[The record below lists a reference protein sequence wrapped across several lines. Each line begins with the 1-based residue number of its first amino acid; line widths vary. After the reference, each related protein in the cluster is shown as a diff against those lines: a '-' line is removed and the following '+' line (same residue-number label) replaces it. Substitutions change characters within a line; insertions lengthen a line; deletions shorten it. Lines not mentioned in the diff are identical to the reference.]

1 MSDYLV
7 QFINLL
13 GMVLYI
19 AILGR
24 VIISWLNL
32 SSENPIVVILNQI
45 TEPILGPIRRLLPRM
60 GMLDL
65 SPIVAILLIGL
76 IQRVL
81 ISLFASAG

>member
-1 MSDYLV
+1 
-7 QFINLL
+7 
-13 GMVLYI
+13 MVLYI